1 MSAFTSRMEHT
12 VDPDQLASQKPA
24 DMDLHC
30 FKSKTYPGLA
40 CGKGETDMISI
51 FSQRQKVSD
60 EKNVARIHKE
70 MQKVQQQLSVTT
82 DEFIRVAGINAN
94 IKDTLTHEQEK
105 TFKMEQSLKVN
116 NFGT

>member
-1 MSAFTSRMEHT
+1 
-12 VDPDQLASQKPA
+12 
-24 DMDLHC
+24 
-30 FKSKTYPGLA
+30 
-40 CGKGETDMISI
+40 MISI

-105 TFKMEQSLKVN
+105 TFKMEESLKVN
-116 NFGT
+116 ILEQFNIS